1 MSTHSSVESST
12 GSSTDSPRVDVNSPQ
27 SLFAAIYLGVI
38 GAAVFIVQPGF
49 IQGLVQLY
57 GFSEQQAGYTAS
69 AEVWGIAFTTVAMAV
84 GGHNLSWLRIL
95 RCSIVLFA
103 LGNLLSLVTRDVIAF
118 SFLRFLTGI
127 GAGGLI
133 SLSFTVIGITRL
145 PDRNFGYLIM
155 GVLTYGALGLW
166 VLPTALATV
175 GMTGL
180 IIFFALFAA
189 SGWPCLPHMPDSGQ
203 EHLQVEAD
211 AVDLSGIFRI
221 FAIAAMF
228 TYFFAQGVIWAY
240 LFLIGVNGGVS
251 EQGVA
256 NGLMLSQFLGI
267 GGAFVAAVAGRRF
280 GRIIPLA
287 IGIIGG
293 AAVLVYL
300 YGQFSA
306 LVYAVTVC
314 VYNFAWNM
322 SHPFLLA
329 GMASFDRHG
338 RVVVYAVAAQMLGL
352 AVGPAFAASLLSE
365 GDYARVISAGIGL
378 FLLSYLLILIPLIAH
393 RKQIA
398 VIKASAGSG

>member
-1 MSTHSSVESST
+1 MSTLSSPGYSIDPGTEY
-12 GSSTDSPRVDVNSPQ
+12 RKVDVNSPR

-69 AEVWGIAFTTVAMAV
+69 AEVWGIALTTVTMAL
-84 GGHNLSWLRIL
+84 GGHRLSWLRIL
-95 RCSIVLFA
+95 RCSIVIFA

-133 SLSFTVIGITRL
+133 SLSFTIIGITRL

-166 VLPTALATV
+166 ALPTALDTV

-180 IIFFALFAA
+180 IVFFALFAA
-189 SGWPCLPHMPDSGQ
+189 SGWACLPHMPDSGE
-203 EHLQVEAD
+203 EHLQVEED
-211 AVDLSGIFRI
+211 AVDLAGIFRL

-267 GGAFVAAVAGRRF
+267 GGAFVAAMAGRRF
-280 GRIIPLA
+280 GRIIPLT
-287 IGIIGG
+287 IGILGG
-293 AAVLVYL
+293 ALVLVYL
-300 YGQFSA
+300 YGQFTA

-352 AVGPAFAASLLSE
+352 AVGPAFAASLLGE
-365 GDYARVISAGIGL
+365 GDYSRVINAGIGL

-393 RKQIA
+393 KKQIA
-398 VIKASAGSG
+398 VQYGAASG

>member
-1 MSTHSSVESST
+1 MNTVSSSA
-12 GSSTDSPRVDVNSPQ
+12 RAKVDVNSPH

-38 GAAVFIVQPGF
+38 GASVFIVQPGF

-69 AEVWGIAFTTVAMAV
+69 AEVWGIALTTVLMAL
-84 GGHNLSWLRIL
+84 GGHNYSWLRIL
-95 RCSIVLFA
+95 RVSIVVFA
-103 LGNLLSLVTRDVIAF
+103 LGNLLSLVTTDVTAF
-118 SFLRFLTGI
+118 SILRFLTGL
-127 GAGGLI
+127 GAGGII
-133 SLSFTVIGITRL
+133 SLTFTIIGITRL

-155 GVLTYGALGLW
+155 GVLTFGALGLW
-166 VLPTALATV
+166 VLPTALDTV

-180 IIFFALFAA
+180 IVFFALFAA
-189 SGWPCLPHMPDSGQ
+189 TGWPCLPHMPDSGE

-211 AVDLSGIFRI
+211 AVDLAGIFRLL
-221 FAIAAMF
+221 AILAMF

-267 GGAFVAAVAGRRF
+267 AGAFVAATAGRRF
-280 GRIIPLA
+280 GRIVPLA

-293 AAVLVYL
+293 AVVLVYL
-300 YGQFSA
+300 YGQFTA

-352 AVGPAFAASLLSE
+352 AVGPAFAASLLAE
-365 GDYARVISAGIGL
+365 GDYSRVINAGIGL
-378 FLLSYLLILIPLIAH
+378 FLLSYLLILVPLIAH
-393 RKQIA
+393 KRQ
-398 VIKASAGSG
+398 ASVQAATGLAQGDSSAT

>member
-1 MSTHSSVESST
+1 MSTLSSSA
-12 GSSTDSPRVDVNSPQ
+12 RKVDINSPH
-27 SLFAAIYLGVI
+27 SLFAAIYLGVV
-38 GAAVFIVQPGF
+38 GASVFIVQPGF

-69 AEVWGIAFTTVAMAV
+69 AEVWGIALTTVAMAL
-84 GGHNLSWLRIL
+84 GGHNYSWLRIL
-95 RCSIVLFA
+95 RLSIILFA
-103 LGNLLSLVTRDVIAF
+103 VGNLLSLATQDITLF
-118 SFLRFLTGI
+118 SFLRFLAGL
-127 GAGGLI
+127 GAGGMI
-133 SLSFTVIGITRL
+133 SLTFTIIGITRL

-166 VLPTALATV
+166 VLPTALETV
-175 GMTGL
+175 GMTGV
-180 IIFFALFAA
+180 IVFFALFAL
-189 SGWPCLPHMPDSGQ
+189 SGWPCLPYMPDSGQ
-203 EHLQVEAD
+203 EHLQVEED
-211 AVDLSGIFRI
+211 AVDLSAPFRL

-267 GGAFVAAVAGRRF
+267 AGAFVPAVVGRRF
-280 GRIIPLA
+280 GRIVPLA
-287 IGIIGG
+287 VGIIGG
-293 AAVLVYL
+293 ALVLMYL
-300 YGQFSA
+300 YGEFTA

-352 AVGPAFAASLLSE
+352 AVGPAFAASLLGE
-365 GDYARVISAGIGL
+365 GDYSRVINAGIAL

-393 RKQIA
+393 NRQA
-398 VIKASAGSG
+398 ALQNTAAGA

>member
-1 MSTHSSVESST
+1 MSTHSSME
-12 GSSTDSPRVDVNSPQ
+12 SSTDSPKVDVNSPQ

-69 AEVWGIAFTTVAMAV
+69 AEVWGIALTTVAMAL
-84 GGHNLSWLRIL
+84 GGHKLSWLRIL
-95 RCSIVLFA
+95 RCSIVIFA
-103 LGNLLSLVTRDVIAF
+103 LGNLLSLLTREVVAF

-189 SGWPCLPHMPDSGQ
+189 SGWPCLPRMPDSGQ

-211 AVDLSGIFRI
+211 AVDLSGIFRLL
-221 FAIAAMF
+221 AIAAMF

-280 GRIIPLA
+280 GRIFPLT

-300 YGQFSA
+300 YGQFNA

-322 SHPFLLA
+322 THPFLLA

-352 AVGPAFAASLLSE
+352 AVGPAFAASLLAQ
-365 GDYARVISAGIGL
+365 GDYSRVISAGIGL